1 MTGRDLRLGLRALAG
16 GWPGLLLFILV
27 MLVAF
32 TMGDR

>member
-1 MTGRDLRLGLRALAG
+1 MKAYARAIVG

-32 TMGDR
+32 TLSDR